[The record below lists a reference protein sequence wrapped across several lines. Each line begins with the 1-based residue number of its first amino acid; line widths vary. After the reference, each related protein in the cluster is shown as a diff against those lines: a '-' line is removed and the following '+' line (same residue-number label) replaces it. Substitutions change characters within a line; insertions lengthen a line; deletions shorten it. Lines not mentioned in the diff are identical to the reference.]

1 MLSRREKK
9 WLFCRHL
16 IRYWCLMDFVS
27 HWLFKQTSKSAALKP
42 YFMWCTCLLKHKHVG
57 KDNFQGEILVSTLP
71 SCGSKVS
78 KMHRGDAGEWA
89 VKHHL
94 IQCGFNSLAWSTLRV
109 LLLPSGWDAGLSQGY
124 PLTVCHR
131 YPFIH
136 LGEERQ
142 SGVKFPV

>member
-27 HWLFKQTSKSAALKP
+27 HWLFKQTSKSPALKP

-71 SCGSKVS
+71 SCGSKVIS
-78 KMHRGDAGEWA
+78 M
-89 VKHHL
+89 KHL
-94 IQCGFNSLAWSTLRV
+94 KGIATPFWMGCWSI
-109 LLLPSGWDAGLSQGY
+109 AGL
-124 PLTVCHR
+124 PLNSMSPVPIYTPGWRETKWGKVPCLR
-131 YPFIH
+131 KQLMGEAWTPH
-136 LGEERQ
+136 LKIQ
-142 SGVKFPV
+142 SSRC